1 MSRRNCSTVIAEM
14 LSKIPKTKDNDDFIG
29 HLKWN
34 LEDASY
40 KAPEQNIQWKRTQ
53 QTLIKHIPKPIEDWD
68 KKPVK
73 EGEGLIK
80 HAIIHYKDALKAV
93 EEALKRTP
101 NKQQ

>member
-53 QTLIKHIPKPIEDWD
+53 QTLIKHIPKPIEDWEYEVLSVFTT
-68 KKPVK
+68 KT
-73 EGEGLIK
+73 
-80 HAIIHYKDALKAV
+80 V
-93 EEALKRTP
+93 EELKLLY
-101 NKQQ
+101 